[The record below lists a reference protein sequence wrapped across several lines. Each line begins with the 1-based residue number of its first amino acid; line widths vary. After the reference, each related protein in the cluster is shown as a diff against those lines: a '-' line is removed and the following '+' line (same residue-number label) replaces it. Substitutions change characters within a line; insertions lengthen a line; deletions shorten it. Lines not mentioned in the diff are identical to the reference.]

1 MNNKNIVIIIIGVI
15 IIASLGVKFNTVSN
29 KYKDILNENNKNIE
43 VIKELTE
50 ENRELLSKVSS
61 NKESEEIKLVSESF
75 LKGMFEYDEKTDRRA
90 NVKDYITNEFYNKY
104 NLTPT
109 ETEIKYKSTYDKA
122 EIYVIDVGEGKV
134 LARLWYSFEINNT
147 RTTTQTLLTLNLIKE
162 NDKYL
167 VDSMEV
173 QGVMN
178 EKGFLN

>member
-1 MNNKNIVIIIIGVI
+1 MNNKNIIILIIGVI
-15 IIASLGVKFNTVSN
+15 IIASLGFKLNKVSN
-29 KYKDILNENNKNIE
+29 EYKELLNENNKNIE

-61 NKESEEIKLVSESF
+61 NKESEDIKLVSENF
-75 LKGMFEYDEKTDRRA
+75 LRGMFEYDEKTDRRA
-90 NVKDYITNEFYNKY
+90 NIRDYVTNEFYNKY
-104 NLTPT
+104 NLAPA

-122 EIYVIDVGEGKV
+122 EIYVTDVGEGKV
-134 LARLWYSFEINNT
+134 LARVWYSFEINNA

-167 VDSMEV
+167 VHSMEI
-173 QGVMN
+173 QGTMN

>member
-1 MNNKNIVIIIIGVI
+1 MNNKNIIILIIGVI
-15 IIASLGVKFNTVSN
+15 IIASLGFKLNKVSN
-29 KYKDILNENNKNIE
+29 EYKEILNENNKNIE

-61 NKESEEIKLVSESF
+61 NKESEDIKLVSENF
-75 LKGMFEYDEKTDRRA
+75 LRGMFEYDEKTDRRA
-90 NVKDYITNEFYNKY
+90 NIRDYVTNEFYNKY
-104 NLTPT
+104 NLTST

-122 EIYVIDVGEGKV
+122 EIYVTDVVEGKV
-134 LARLWYSFEINNT
+134 LARVWYSFEINNT

-167 VDSMEV
+167 VDIMEI
-173 QGVMN
+173 QGTMN